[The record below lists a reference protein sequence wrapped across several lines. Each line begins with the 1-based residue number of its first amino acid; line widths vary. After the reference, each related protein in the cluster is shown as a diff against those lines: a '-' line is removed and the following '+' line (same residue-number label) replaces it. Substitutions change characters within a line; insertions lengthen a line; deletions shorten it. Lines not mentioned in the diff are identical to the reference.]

1 MGMKYNG
8 VVQYEQEYG
17 AFGQIG
23 LLRDIKNG
31 MEYRYEYDTVGR
43 LLRSTGTPTSSN
55 GFATLDFT
63 NTDDPS
69 LSTAQQRYWKNEGFY
84 NGHNY

>member
-1 MGMKYNG
+1 MKYNG

-55 GFATLDFT
+55 VIGKTKDFIMVT
-63 NTDDPS
+63 IIAI
-69 LSTAQQRYWKNEGFY
+69 LI
-84 NGHNY
+84 